1 MSRNSADSASRSDTQ
16 QHDVC
21 SGFFHMRDKES
32 HDRQVQEVREDPG
45 LARSYGVKGACPLT
59 QNLKH
64 FHVVNGYPPDIM
76 HDILEG
82 FVPTELSLCLSD
94 LIGKHYFTL
103 NVLNQAIRFFENTF
117 SDRTNRP
124 QMIGKGFSTKGTIG
138 GNAHENWCLI
148 RLLPLLIG
156 HYVPEGDNT
165 WEILMLLK
173 DIVELAVAP
182 RHTEETLHFLDC
194 KIAEHRHLLQLLF
207 EAKTPLCG
215 TLPSAYQEVWSPV

>member
-1 MSRNSADSASRSDTQ
+1 MVS
-16 QHDVC
+16 
-21 SGFFHMRDKES
+21 
-32 HDRQVQEVREDPG
+32 
-45 LARSYGVKGACPLT
+45 
-59 QNLKH
+59 
-64 FHVVNGYPPDIM
+64 GYPPDIL

-82 FVPTELSLCLSD
+82 IVPTEVSLCLSD
-94 LIGKHYFTL
+94 LIGKHYFRL
-103 NVLNQAIRFFENTF
+103 NVLNQAIRFFKYTL

-156 HYVPEGDNT
+156 RYVPEGDNT
-165 WEILMLLK
+165 WKILMLLK

-182 RHTEETLHFLDC
+182 RHTEETLHFLQDC
-194 KIAEHRHLLQLLF
+194 RAQALATANLPRFSF
-207 EAKTPLCG
+207 EAKTPLCE